1 MRMKVSEGG
10 FLITK
15 IHHLSSR
22 IFSKKLKEHEI
33 EISPGQGR
41 ILFALWRE
49 DGVPIRELAHR
60 TQLGKSTL
68 TDMLERMEAEG
79 LIKRKPSDVDKREIL
94 VHLTENTKQLHQRY
108 EVVSKEMID
117 LFYRGFSGEEIEEFE
132 EFLSRLLSNLMRY
145 QSAKGG

>member
-1 MRMKVSEGG
+1 LQVSEGG

-22 IFSKKLKEHEI
+22 IFSKKLKEHGI

-49 DGVPIRELAHR
+49 DGIPIRDLAER

-68 TDMLERMEAEG
+68 TDMLDRMAAENLIERTSSNTDRRRT
-79 LIKRKPSDVDKREIL
+79 LI
-94 VHLTENTKQLHQRY
+94 HLTEKTKMLHRKYQ
-108 EVVSKEMID
+108 EVSKEMTE
-117 LFYRGFSGEEIEEFE
+117 LFYRDFTTNEIDEFE
-132 EFLSRLLSNLMRY
+132 GFLSQLLNNLIES
-145 QSAKGG
+145 Q

>member
-1 MRMKVSEGG
+1 MNVSEGG

-15 IHHLSSR
+15 IHHLSGR
-22 IFSKKLKEHEI
+22 IFSKKLKEYRI

-49 DGVPIRELAHR
+49 DGVPIRTLAHR

-79 LIKRKPSDVDKREIL
+79 LIRRKPSDDDKRKIL
-94 VHLTENTKQLHQRY
+94 VHLTENTKKLHQKY
-108 EVVSKEMID
+108 EHVSQEMLD
-117 LFYRGFSGEEIEEFE
+117 LFYQGFTQEEIEEFE
-132 EFLSRLLSNLMRY
+132 DFLNRLLNNLLRFQKY
-145 QSAKGG
+145 GG

>member
-1 MRMKVSEGG
+1 MEVSEGG

-22 IFSKKLKEHEI
+22 IFSKKLKGYAI

-49 DGVPIRELAHR
+49 DGIPIRELADM

-79 LIKRKPSDVDKREIL
+79 LIERNPSNVDKRKIL
-94 VHLTENTKQLHQRY
+94 VRLTEKTKMLHRKYQ
-108 EVVSKEMID
+108 EVSQEMTS
-117 LFYRGFSGEEIEEFE
+117 LFYRDFTRKEIEMFE
-132 EFLSRLLSNLMRY
+132 DFLSRLLTNLIEF
-145 QSAKGG
+145 

>member
-1 MRMKVSEGG
+1 MQVSEGG

-22 IFSKKLKEHEI
+22 IFSKMLKEHAI

-49 DGVPIRELAHR
+49 DEIPIRELANR

-68 TDMLERMEAEG
+68 TDMLERMDAEG
-79 LIKRKPSDVDKREIL
+79 LIERNPSDADKRKIL
-94 VHLTENTKQLHQRY
+94 VSLTEKTKMLHHKYQQ
-108 EVVSKEMID
+108 VSQEMTN
-117 LFYRGFSGEEIEEFE
+117 LFYHDFTDNEIEMVEDY
-132 EFLSRLLSNLMRY
+132 LRRLLSNLMDFTTT
-145 QSAKGG
+145 